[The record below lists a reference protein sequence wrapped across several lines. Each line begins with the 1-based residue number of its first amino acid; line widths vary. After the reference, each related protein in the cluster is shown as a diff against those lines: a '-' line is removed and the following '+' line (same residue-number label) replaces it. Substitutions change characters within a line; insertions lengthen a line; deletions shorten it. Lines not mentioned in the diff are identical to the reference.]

1 MKNVKLWVLDQ
12 YLRFSILSDFILG
25 IGVLGILYLLESYL
39 FDFANS
45 NQENNYLYLISS
57 NVSLAGFVI
66 AALTIIITFKANTA
80 YKKVE
85 EFTKG
90 TDLIFNTAIYPLI
103 IKVFVKAIFEFIVVV
118 LLLFLIN
125 VFSQRI
131 DAYTLASLFIGFLT
145 ISLLTTFRV
154 IAVLF
159 YIIKSQIKSEEQ

>member
-1 MKNVKLWVLDQ
+1 MKKVKLWVLDQ
-12 YLRFSILSDFILG
+12 YLKFSVLSDFILG
-25 IGVLGILYLLESYL
+25 IAIFTTLYLLKHNIS
-39 FDFANS
+39 DFVSS

-66 AALTIIITFKANTA
+66 AALTIIITFKANTS

-90 TDLIFNTAIYPLI
+90 TDLIFNTTIYPLI
-103 IKVFVKAIFEFIVVV
+103 IKVFVIAIFEFIIVV
-118 LLLFLIN
+118 LLLFITN
-125 VFSQRI
+125 VFSHKI
-131 DAYTLASLFIGFLT
+131 DSYTLASVFIGFLS

-159 YIIKSQIKSEEQ
+159 FIIKSQIKSDE